1 MLKTIEDI
9 RTFEEKPLAE
19 HHLPI
24 STYEMISRGVAINPE
39 AVALEFFLQGTAYK
53 NSVGWSYREFL
64 EKINQTANMFHHL
77 GIRENDVVSM
87 LLPSVPQAHFTIW
100 GGEAAGIVNPINPL
114 LEAEQ
119 IAEIMNAA
127 GTKVLVT
134 TAPFPKVSFIWEK
147 VEQIRE
153 RVPSLETILT
163 VDLASFLS
171 GPKKMLV
178 KLITRKEK
186 KKIKA
191 GRHTLHDFDLLQ
203 QSFSGSSLNFERT
216 IKADD
221 TASLFHTGGTTGTPK
236 LARHTHKNEIFDAW
250 TLGQYQNI
258 QAGFVI
264 FCGLPLFHVNAV
276 IVTGLMPF
284 FYGCKVVLGTPAGYR
299 GEGLIDNFWKIVE
312 YYKLNTFSG
321 VPTLFSALLNVPAG
335 DSDISSLE
343 YAACGAA
350 PMPVEVFQEFEKRT
364 NVPIVEGYGL
374 TEGTCVSAVNPK
386 DGERRIGSVGF
397 HLPYQPIKTAI
408 LKADNTYER
417 ECAVDE
423 IGAVLIQGDNIFPGY
438 TDEAYNKNIWVEPGD
453 ENGRWLITGDLGRID
468 AEGYLWL
475 TGREKEL
482 IIRGGHNIDPQ
493 LIEGPLHEHPAVA
506 LAAAVGRPDA
516 HAGELP
522 VVYVQLEEDAETTA
536 GELLAFAK
544 ENISERAAIPKEI
557 IIIDEIPLTPVGKIF
572 KPQLVWKEV
581 DKVYGKAAGVVDGVR
596 GISVKTGAHK
606 IHGMIASITVQIDPE
621 TKKEETEKQLRQALG
636 VFTVPFDLAIE
647 QERNKVRH

>member
-1 MLKTIEDI
+1 MFKTILDI

-19 HHLPI
+19 HHLPT
-24 STYEMISRGVAINPE
+24 STYEMISRGVAINPN
-39 AVALEFFLQGTAYK
+39 AIALEFFLQGSAYK
-53 NSVGWSYREFL
+53 NSVRWTYREFL
-64 EKINQTANMFHHL
+64 EKINQTANMFHSL
-77 GIRENDVVSM
+77 GIGENDVVSM

-100 GGEAAGIVNPINPL
+100 GGETAGIVNPINPL

-147 VEQIRE
+147 VEQIRD

-178 KLITRKEK
+178 QLLTWNEKRKIRENGH
-186 KKIKA
+186 KIF
-191 GRHTLHDFDLLQ
+191 DFDQLLKRH
-203 QSFSGSSLNFERT
+203 SGSHLNFKRT
-216 IKADD
+216 IKAND

-250 TLGQYQNI
+250 TLGQYQNL

-312 YYKLNTFSG
+312 HYKLNTFSG

-397 HLPYQPIKTAI
+397 HLPYQPIKTVI
-408 LKADNTYER
+408 LNPDNSFER
-417 ECAVDE
+417 NCALNE

-438 TDEAYNKNIWVEPGD
+438 TDEAHNKNIWVDPGD
-453 ENGRWLITGDLGRID
+453 GSGRWLITGDLGRID

-482 IIRGGHNIDPQ
+482 IIRGGHNIDPK
-493 LIEGPLHEHPAVA
+493 LIEDPLHEHPAVS

-522 VVYVQLEEDAETTA
+522 VLYVQLDEGAKVGAE
-536 GELLAFAK
+536 ELLAFAK

-557 IIIDEIPLTPVGKIF
+557 VIIDEIPLTSVGKIF
-572 KPQLVWKEV
+572 KPHLVWKEV
-581 DKVYGKAAGVVDGVR
+581 DKIYLQTVQGTEGVEMV
-596 GISVKTGAHK
+596 SVTTGPNK
-606 IHGMIASITVQIDPE
+606 VHGMLAEVTIQISSEADKDKTEALVQ
-621 TKKEETEKQLRQALG
+621 QALG
-636 VFTVPFDLAIE
+636 VFTVPFEITIT
-647 QERNKVRH
+647 QK